1 MLGSDMENVRPFMR
15 VTPIVLALSLALVSA
30 CGGSGEEARDIGTS
44 VPPNAEGTSPP
55 GRLTIKA
62 ATASSGG
69 ESAAFVFDH
78 LDRLWNSGSVAPGW
92 IQVDLGQ
99 PTAITKVRLYTEQ
112 NPPGPTSHQIL
123 GGLSPD
129 SLVPLG
135 TLDGDTASGQWL
147 ELQVNGNV
155 RYVRIATLKSP
166 SWVAWREIEI
176 YE

>member
-1 MLGSDMENVRPFMR
+1 MEHERPFTR
-15 VTPIVLALSLALVSA
+15 VTPFVLALSLALVSG
-30 CGGSGEEARDIGTS
+30 CGGSGEETRDIKTS
-44 VPPNAEGTSPP
+44 VPPNAEGTSQP

-62 ATASSGG
+62 ATASSGA

-78 LDRLWNSGSVAPGW
+78 DLERPWNSGSGVPGW
-92 IQVDLGQ
+92 IQLDLGQ

-112 NPPGPTSHQIL
+112 SPPGPTSHQIL

-135 TLDGDTASGQWL
+135 ALDGDTDSRQWL
-147 ELQVNGNV
+147 ELQVKENV
-155 RYVRIATLKSP
+155 RYVRIVTLKSP
-166 SWVAWREIEI
+166 SWVAWREVEI